1 MSGLDSRPAGFAD
14 SSNQLSVASWSW
26 GKRWGCQMA
35 SEGNARMQNK
45 MTSLVAV
52 SIHDP
57 RLWAQRALEFDVLQ
71 DSYFSAHGLRNG
83 RPMALTDHFNGPGD
97 LQPCRWSLASR
108 PGAWALSQ
116 MTIYWTDLERSRSNS
131 MIVCSG

>member
-1 MSGLDSRPAGFAD
+1 
-14 SSNQLSVASWSW
+14 
-26 GKRWGCQMA
+26 
-35 SEGNARMQNK
+35 MQNK
-45 MTSLVAV
+45 TTSLVAV

-57 RLWAQRALEFDVLQ
+57 LLWAQRALEFDVLQ